1 MMKDF
6 SERFLK
12 LLNEDFATLNLTRI
26 TDPEEFYQKQII
38 DSIEP
43 TTLFESFDNEI
54 KKGLHLDIGFGGGFP
69 LLPLAYKYPDTK
81 FIGFEARR
89 KKSDAVN
96 EIASLLGLEN
106 VKTYHHRIET
116 VEIDV
121 PCSIS
126 FKAVGKIQEFLK
138 KINLSSEA
146 KVYFYKGPNVH
157 ELENPKEKIANFR
170 KLIDKPYGLSGTLGR
185 TFIAYEG
192 SIVPRGTKKNL
203 VKLSELL

>member
-1 MMKDF
+1 M
-6 SERFLK
+6 
-12 LLNEDFATLNLTRI
+12 
-26 TDPEEFYQKQII
+26 
-38 DSIEP
+38 
-43 TTLFESFDNEI
+43 
-54 KKGLHLDIGFGGGFP
+54 
-69 LLPLAYKYPDTK
+69 
-81 FIGFEARR
+81 
-89 KKSDAVN
+89 
-96 EIASLLGLEN
+96 
-106 VKTYHHRIET
+106 
-116 VEIDV
+116 
-121 PCSIS
+121 
-126 FKAVGKIQEFLK
+126 GKIQEFLK